1 MIKFRA
7 WDIKNKRWMTPEIEN
22 EEESEIRLN
31 LWGSVLFR
39 LPWYEQNEGSI
50 STVYAND
57 AFKIMQSTGLK
68 DKYGVE
74 IYESDIIVNH
84 VGDVWVITYFR
95 GAFRYYPIES
105 YSKDKEKLF
114 ETDNIGNFGTEAFE
128 VIGNIYEDI
137 ELMEVAE

>member
-1 MIKFRA
+1 MIRPHFRV
-7 WDIKNKRWMTPEIEN
+7 WDIKNKLMLNLRLIN
-22 EEESEIRLN
+22 FEESYVEAYDGDWYRFDEV
-31 LWGSVLFR
+31 VL
-39 LPWYEQNEGSI
+39 I
-50 STVYAND
+50 
-57 AFKIMQSTGLK
+57 QSTGLK

-128 VIGNIYEDI
+128 VIGNIYADKY
-137 ELMEVAE
+137 LMDVTE